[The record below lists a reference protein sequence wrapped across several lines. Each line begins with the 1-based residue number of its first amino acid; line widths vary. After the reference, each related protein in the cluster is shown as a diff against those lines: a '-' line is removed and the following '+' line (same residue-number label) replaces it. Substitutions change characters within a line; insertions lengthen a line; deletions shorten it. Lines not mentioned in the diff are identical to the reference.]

1 MRLKLYLL
9 CIIVCACAATL
20 LYIKEEWLIAS
31 SSALAC
37 GAFTLAVIKLFNR
50 SDNDMT
56 MLIEAVKNRDT
67 SLRFGKNKRFGH
79 IAPKLNQIAEM
90 LHEARKRIAEEHKY
104 YGMILSHVPVGVF
117 VADEKG
123 CVITVNSACLKLLG
137 LSVLTSLARLD
148 NITMGLTA
156 KVESL
161 ANGDTMTF
169 TVVNEEIMI
178 SCNRAITTTRGKI
191 AIFVLTEI
199 GGELDKKADAT
210 WSLSVRTLSHEI
222 MNTIAPII
230 SISQTLLSLPE
241 TDGASGE
248 VKEGLETISESSSN
262 LMAFAQNYRAIAL
275 NPKPVMHPAALAD
288 LIESAV
294 NSSRHFDDGNQG
306 KISFELSGLDKAL
319 IVSLDNTLTTHAI
332 TNVLKNAIEAC
343 LHTKSA
349 HISVSLHRFAENT
362 VALDISNN
370 GPQIS
375 KNESSSIFD
384 PFFTTKNHGQGIGLS
399 LARRIMTSQG
409 GSLHLLPYDNPESPT
424 TFRFT
429 FRLSALNP

>member
-9 CIIVCACAATL
+9 CVIACACAATL
-20 LYIKEEWLIAS
+20 LYIKEEWMIAS
-31 SSALAC
+31 LSAIAC
-37 GAFTLAVIKLFNR
+37 IAFGIAAIKLFNR

-67 SLRFGKNKRFGH
+67 SLRFGKNKRYGH
-79 IAPKLNQIAEM
+79 IAPKLNRIAEM
-90 LHEARKRIAEEHKY
+90 LHDARKRIAEEQEY
-104 YGMILSHVPVGVF
+104 YGMILSHVPVGVL

-123 CVITVNSACLKLLG
+123 CVITVNSTCLKLLG

-148 NITMGLTA
+148 NITAGLAA

-161 ANGDTMTF
+161 SNGDTMTF
-169 TVVNEEIMI
+169 TVANEEIMI
-178 SCNRAITTTRGKI
+178 SCKRAVTTTRGQI
-191 AIFVLTEI
+191 AIFVLAEI

-241 TDGASGE
+241 SDGASGE

-294 NSSRHFDDGNQG
+294 NSARHLGNS
-306 KISFELSGLDKAL
+306 KTAFELSGLDKRL
-319 IVSLDNTLTTHAI
+319 IVNMDYNLTTHAV

-343 LHTKSA
+343 EVTQSA
-349 HISVSLHRFAENT
+349 HISVTLHRCAGNT
-362 VALDISNN
+362 VALDISNS

-375 KNESSSIFD
+375 KDEISSIFD
-384 PFFTTKNHGQGIGLS
+384 PFFTTKHQGQGIGLS

-409 GSLHLLPYDNPESPT
+409 GSLHLLPYDNSESPT

-429 FRLSALNP
+429 FRLSAPN